1 MAKVRRLVLDV
12 MVPNIA
18 DVTKL
23 AQDVADVKTVHG
35 ANILVSEIDKEVI
48 NLKVIVEGDNLK
60 INEIEK
66 VIAQHGGTIH
76 SVDNVVAGKEIVE
89 DVETPQD

>member
-1 MAKVRRLVLDV
+1 MLDV